1 MVPNDEL
8 KQETDGD
15 PATVLEDT
23 KGHERTGFRV
33 NDDANVGSSMDNDT
47 SPLVQNMKQYNKKES

>member
-1 MVPNDEL
+1 MAPNDEL

-23 KGHERTGFRV
+23 QAHERLGFRV
-33 NDDANVGSSMDNDT
+33 DDDANVGSSMDNDP
-47 SPLVQNMKQYNKKES
+47 SPFVKNMEQYNKKES